1 MELHEENEVLNWI
14 DTFSVP
20 VIPRTK
26 RFWMI
31 RTKKGYF
38 YNEFISKRFVAL
50 AWNNITQN
58 TDFSESSRDSL
69 KDDILMEFNEIQRPS
84 TVINK
89 CISFIN
95 EIHTDDILV

>member
-1 MELHEENEVLNWI
+1 MGLHEENEVLNWL
-14 DTFSVP
+14 DAFSVP
-20 VIPRTK
+20 VIPRTT

-69 KDDILMEFNEIQRPS
+69 KDDILIIE
-84 TVINK
+84 
-89 CISFIN
+89 CIPLFFYFRNSVFRGMCRYRSIRC
-95 EIHTDDILV
+95 

>member
-31 RTKKGYF
+31 RTKKGI
-38 YNEFISKRFVAL
+38 FIMSLFRSAL
-50 AWNNITQN
+50 
-58 TDFSESSRDSL
+58 L
-69 KDDILMEFNEIQRPS
+69 
-84 TVINK
+84 
-89 CISFIN
+89 
-95 EIHTDDILV
+95 H